1 MVLKMPFILLTFIPS
16 EESPGAKRRGE
27 RSGRLRILM
36 TTIDIY
42 PDFFFDQKW
51 TDFIFSMARSVRAS
65 GADVYVSIHILTFF

>member
-1 MVLKMPFILLTFIPS
+1 MNRNNFIHLEFRFIPS
-16 EESPGAKRRGE
+16 EASPGAKRRGE

-51 TDFIFSMARSVRAS
+51 TDFIFNFTCSRATEGMLDILS
-65 GADVYVSIHILTFF
+65 SILPY